1 MKMKRK
7 LEELVINPNY
17 VVSTFCY
24 SILRIEPYSVCP
36 HACLY
41 CYRRWV
47 AEEREI
53 ITNHVKAFEKISKY
67 LKDRTLPFRLSTL
80 TDPFSHLEDKYK
92 LSLKVLKISKKF
104 RTPIIISTKSTRISK
119 KPWIENLHE
128 NTIVQFTITTLK
140 KDKIF
145 EPHSP
150 SACERFDAM
159 EKVSSE
165 GITTVLRL
173 QPVIPG
179 IVEEEAEEILRNAK
193 ECGAKLVIV
202 ENIRLAKND
211 EFLNFIGKN
220 VKFEKYYE
228 SEHLISPVYEY
239 RYKISE
245 NIKKIA
251 DKFGLEFSTCK
262 EGFFNLHT
270 AKNCCGIHFL
280 ESCLERITIK
290 EILSVLNWDL
300 GKIKDEENL
309 KSVIEELLKTE
320 KFIEKHLKNFPRPM
334 SKKIKKHEKFLLK
347 SIKSSFIENFI
358 KFSANSF
365 T

>member
-17 VVSTFCY
+17 VVSTLCY
-24 SILRIEPYSVCP
+24 SILRIEPYSTCP

-53 ITNHVKAFEKISKY
+53 ITNHVRAFEKISKY

-80 TDPFSHLEDKYK
+80 TDPFSHLEEKYK

-104 RTPIIISTKSTRISK
+104 RIPLIISTKSTKISE

-150 SACERFDAM
+150 RAYERLDAM

-173 QPVIPG
+173 QPAIPG
-179 IVEEEAEEILRNAK
+179 VVEEEAEEILRNAK
-193 ECGAKLVIV
+193 DCGAKLVIV

-211 EFLNFIGKN
+211 EFLKYVKN
-220 VKFEKYYE
+220 VEFESYYE
-228 SEHLISPVYEY
+228 SDNLISPIYEY
-239 RYKISE
+239 RYKIAE
-245 NIKKIA
+245 YIKKIA
-251 DKFGLEFSTCK
+251 DKLGLEFSTCK

-270 AKNCCGIHFL
+270 AKNCCGMHFL
-280 ESCLERITIK
+280 ESCLKRITLR
-290 EILSVLNWDL
+290 EILDAFDWRLD
-300 GKIKDEENL
+300 K
-309 KSVIEELLKTE
+309 
-320 KFIEKHLKNFPRPM
+320 IEKAKEEDLETLFKELIKTGMYVEGYMKNFPRPIARRLRRH
-334 SKKIKKHEKFLLK
+334 KRILFK
-347 SIKSSFIENFI
+347 SIKPMI
-358 KFSANSF
+358 KFYYR
-365 T
+365 